1 MMNPTNNSV
10 RRRLAANLTVLA
22 ASAILAARL
31 PAQTVFHSGHDASVT
46 LGTLTRAAG
55 DHPDN
60 GPVTITTHSS
70 QQVQS
75 LGDPRVVSAWM
86 ARSEASAYQ
95 NTNPTRAQG
104 LAQLV
109 DSGNGGSRLTLRWY
123 SSAHVM
129 HSGVLTWTATAGI
142 STQLDVPVT
151 VSAPRNDTVTVHYS
165 WFRFIRGFFSSGVRG
180 GGAINPLRIDHQ
192 ILPWAF
198 DTAAGVQYGSGSFR
212 IPMNRAFHLTDS
224 VDMTTAGAGG
234 PLFEDVVGQV
244 VDYGVMVMTFD
255 TVAVLHHDTT
265 GMPID
270 TTGVPYDTANGNGAA
285 GVEGAGADRLTRQ
298 DADRAVP
305 NPFRESVV
313 IDYSA
318 SAGRPVTID
327 LMDARGSFV
336 RRIDGDPSED
346 GPAAAVWDGR
356 DQTGATLPPGAYFY
370 RVCSGSSL
378 QRTGRILF
386 LGR

>member
-1 MMNPTNNSV
+1 MNPANNNV
-10 RRRLAANLTVLA
+10 RRHLAANLAVLA
-22 ASAILAARL
+22 AAMILTARL
-31 PAQTVFHSGHDASVT
+31 PAQTVFHSGRDASVT
-46 LGTLTRAAG
+46 LGTMTRSVG

-70 QQVQS
+70 QQWQS
-75 LGDPRVVSAWM
+75 LGDPDVVSAWM
-86 ARSEASAYQ
+86 ARSEASAYEL
-95 NTNPTRAQG
+95 TNPTRAQG

-151 VSAPRNDTVTVHYS
+151 VSAPGNDTVTVHYS

-198 DTAAGVQYGSGSFR
+198 DTAAGVQYGGGSFR
-212 IPMNRAFHLTDS
+212 IPKNRAFHLTDS
-224 VDMTTAGAGG
+224 VDLTVAGTGG
-234 PLFEDVVGQV
+234 PFFEDVVGQA

-255 TVAVLHHDTT
+255 TVAVLRHDTT

-270 TTGVPYDTANGNGAA
+270 TTGMPYDTTNGNGAA
-285 GVEGAGADRLTRQ
+285 GIEGPGAGRLARF

-305 NPFRESVV
+305 NPFRESVA
-313 IDYSA
+313 IGYRA
-318 SAGRPVTID
+318 SAGSAATID
-327 LMDARGSFV
+327 LMDARGSLV
-336 RRIDGDPSED
+336 RRIDGEGSGD
-346 GPAAAVWDGR
+346 GPATAVWDGR
-356 DQTGATLPPGAYFY
+356 DQSGTTVPPGVYFY
-370 RVCSGSSL
+370 RVCNGSGIRSA
-378 QRTGRILF
+378 GRILF